1 MKERQTEQRR
11 QTREHSLWYAIVTVA
26 LPLFALLLAAVL
38 IAFCISSITVRPVL
52 TIELGDESPD
62 ASAFLNREGSA
73 AYVTAPEPCYQTA
86 GNRLLRIDVNG
97 RVRPVVLRVRD
108 TIAPWAEGTETTVSV
123 HESPAPDK
131 LIKNLKDKSIVKVT
145 FVTAPNYG
153 TVGDWDAIVG
163 LEDMSGNRSEVPVTV
178 HVRRLR
184 ESVTI
189 EAGDPAPTAD
199 DFLLSGVQG
208 TMQTELTEQML
219 REPGNYPIAFFA
231 DGETAE
237 SLLIVEDTVAPK
249 ADAKTRIAHPGD
261 PVLPEELIEN
271 ITDATTVTCA
281 FLNAPDPD
289 SRALQSIAV
298 KLCDLGGNETV
309 VSSTLLFSDVAPVT
323 LEASGTA
330 LEPEAILPEGTY
342 ETAAFSEPFVP
353 DTVGTHAVPMRID
366 GEDNVA
372 LIEVKDTVAP
382 VLTLKSEQWYLNA
395 KTDPEQFV
403 DVSDATE
410 TTLSFLTEPDWTKS
424 EQEVAVLCEDG
435 GKNRASIRFTL
446 TLAPDTDAPVL
457 YGVKDRN
464 RYVNEPVAYLSEVS
478 AVDACDGEV
487 EVTVDASGVD
497 PSRTG
502 SYPVIYTATDRAG
515 NTVSKRVTFRFLKT
529 NVSEQ
534 RAREVA
540 DRIIGRIFTDDMDI
554 HAKIRAIYDYVFSHV
569 HYVSKSNKQDWRGE
583 AVRGLTQGKGD
594 CFTFYSAARL
604 LLEQTDAEILSVE
617 RLGGATRHY
626 WLLVN
631 VGSGW
636 YHFDACN
643 AGKGKNRCFM
653 WTTAQTTAVSKSFW
667 RFDESLYPPVATE
680 PYDPEA

>member
-11 QTREHSLWYAIVTVA
+11 QTREHSLWYAIVSVA
-26 LPLFALLLAAVL
+26 LPVFALLLAAVL
-38 IAFCISSITVRPVL
+38 IAFCVSSITVRPVF

-62 ASAFLNREGSA
+62 ASAFLNRAGSA

-86 GNRLLRIDVNG
+86 GNRLLRIEVNG

-108 TIAPWAEGTETTVSV
+108 TVAPSAEGTETTVSV

-131 LIKNLKDKSIVKVT
+131 LIRNLKDKSIVKVT
-145 FVTAPNYG
+145 FLTAPNYG

-163 LEDMSGNRSEVPVTV
+163 LEDMSGNRAQVPVTV
-178 HVRRLR
+178 HVRLLR
-184 ESVTI
+184 DSVTI

-199 DFLLSGVQG
+199 DFLLSGVKG
-208 TMQTELTEQML
+208 AMQTELTERML
-219 REPGNYPIAFFA
+219 REPGAYPVAFFA

-237 SLLIVEDTVAPK
+237 SLLLVEDTVPPE
-249 ADAKTRIAHPGD
+249 ADAKTRIVPLGE
-261 PVLPEELIEN
+261 PVLPEDLLEN
-271 ITDATTVTCA
+271 ITDATKVTCA

-289 SRALQSIAV
+289 SRALQSIAL
-298 KLCDLGGNETV
+298 KLTDLGGNETV

-323 LEASGTA
+323 LEASKTP
-330 LEPEAILPEGTY
+330 LSPEAVLADGTY

-382 VLTLKSEQWYLNA
+382 VLTLKTEAWYLNA
-395 KTDPEQFV
+395 KIGPEQFV

-410 TTLSFLTEPDWTKS
+410 TTLTFENEPDWTTS
-424 EQEVAVLCEDG
+424 EQEVTVLCEDG

-446 TLAPDTDAPVL
+446 SLAPDTEPPAL
-457 YGVKDRN
+457 YGVKDRSC
-464 RYVNEPVAYLSEVS
+464 YVNEPVAYLSEVF

-487 EVTVDASGVD
+487 AVTVDSSGVD
-497 PSRTG
+497 PSRKG

-515 NTVSKRVTFRFLKT
+515 NTASKRVTFSFVKT
-529 NVSEQ
+529 KVTEQ
-534 RAREVA
+534 RAQEVA
-540 DRIIGRIFTDDMDI
+540 DRIIGRIFTEGMTI
-554 HAKIRAIYDYVFSHV
+554 HEQIRAIHDYVFTHV
-569 HYVSKSNKQDWRGE
+569 HYVSKSNKQDWRSE

-594 CFTFYSAARL
+594 CFTSYAAARL
-604 LLEQTDAEILSVE
+604 LLEQTDAELLSVE
-617 RLGGATRHY
+617 RYGGRTRHY
-626 WLLVN
+626 WMLVN
-631 VGSGW
+631 VGGGW

-643 AGKGKNRCFM
+643 AGKGRNRCFM
-653 WTTAQTTAVSKSFW
+653 WTNEQTRAVSSYFW

>member
-11 QTREHSLWYAIVTVA
+11 QTREHSLWYAIVSVA
-26 LPLFALLLAAVL
+26 LPAFALLLAAVL
-38 IAFCISSITVRPVL
+38 IAFCVSSITVRPVL
-52 TIELGDESPD
+52 TIELGDESPE
-62 ASAFLNREGSA
+62 ASAFLNREGTA
-73 AYVTAPEPCYQTA
+73 AYVTAPEPRCKTA
-86 GNRLLRIDVNG
+86 GNRLLRIEVNG
-97 RVRPVVLRVRD
+97 HVRPVVLRVRD
-108 TIAPWAEGTETTVSV
+108 TVAPSAEGTETTVSV

-131 LIKNLKDKSIVKVT
+131 LIKNLKDKSVVKVT
-145 FVTAPNYG
+145 FLTAPNYG

-163 LEDMSGNRSEVPVTV
+163 LEDMSGNRSEVPVKV
-178 HVRRLR
+178 HVRILR

-189 EAGDPAPTAD
+189 EAGDPAPAAD

-208 TMQTELTEQML
+208 TMQTELTERML
-219 REPGNYPIAFFA
+219 REPGAYPVVFSA

-237 SLLIVEDTVAPK
+237 SLLIVEDTVAPE
-249 ADAKTRIAHPGD
+249 ADAKTRIAHPGE
-261 PVLPEELIEN
+261 PVLPEDLLKN
-271 ITDATTVTCA
+271 VTDATEVTCA
-281 FLNAPDPD
+281 FVNAPDPD

-323 LEASGTA
+323 LEASETPLA
-330 LEPEAILPEGTY
+330 PEAILPEGTY

-353 DTVGTHAVPMRID
+353 DTVGTHAVPMQID

-395 KTDPEQFV
+395 KTGPEQFA

-410 TTLSFLTEPDWTKS
+410 TTLAFETEPDWTKS
-424 EQEVAVLCEDG
+424 EQQVTVNAVDG

-446 TLAPDTDAPVL
+446 SLVPDTDAPVL
-457 YGVKDRN
+457 YGVRNRN
-464 RYVNEPVAYLSEVS
+464 RYVNEPVSYLSEVS

-487 EVTVDASGVD
+487 EVTVDSSGVD
-497 PSRTG
+497 PTRKG
-502 SYPVIYTATDRAG
+502 NYPVIYTATDRAG
-515 NTVSKRVTFRFLKT
+515 NTVSKRVTFFFFKT
-529 NVSEQ
+529 KVTEQ
-534 RAREVA
+534 RAQEVA
-540 DRIIGRIFTDDMDI
+540 DRIIGRIFTEGMTLPEQ
-554 HAKIRAIYDYVFSHV
+554 IRAIHDYVFTHIQ
-569 HYVSKSNKQDWRGE
+569 YTGRSNKQDWRGE
-583 AVRGLTQGKGD
+583 AVRGLTQGRGD
-594 CFTFYSAARL
+594 CFTYYSAARL